1 MLKTVQAAALTAV
14 ATLLIAS
21 PAAAEPFQTFL
32 KACVTTNGQTGA
44 AIAAV
49 SALGWKAMPAEA
61 IGDEF
66 PAGLENVALHL
77 NFDPGGD
84 SPPESIEV
92 LMTGQADG
100 EIVLDAPGV
109 MMDVCGVVAPGAD
122 TAILTRHVAAYFGG
136 PPQLTESGYSA
147 WLYSRQNGQITL
159 EAGLMDAEDEAIMEA
174 AQQRPLFAVFTI
186 NEDDTAAIMLGAF
199 RSTKGAA
206 R

>member
-1 MLKTVQAAALTAV
+1 MLKTVHAAALTAV

-32 KACVTTNGQTGA
+32 KACMTPNGDRGA

-49 SALGWKAMPAEA
+49 TALGWKAMPAEI
-61 IGDEF
+61 IGDEL
-66 PAGLENVALHL
+66 PAGLENVSLHL
-77 NFDPGGD
+77 NFDPNGN
-84 SPPESIEV
+84 SLPEVIEV

-100 EIVLDAPGV
+100 AVMMDAPGV
-109 MMDVCGVVAPGAD
+109 MMDMCGVVAPGSDA
-122 TAILTRHVAAYFGG
+122 AIMTEQVEAYFGG
-136 PPQLTESGYSA
+136 PAQRTESGYSA
-147 WLYSRQNGQITL
+147 WLYSLQNGRITP
-159 EAGLMDAEDEAIMEA
+159 EAGLIDGDDEALLEA

-186 NEDDTAAIMLGAF
+186 NEDDTAGLMLGAI